1 MFENRFTAGFK
12 TIDPPCSPRWEH
24 PPPTHTHKETVT
36 RKKFYGHMDVSQQ
49 LTCDRRG
56 IRSCVHWIKNA
67 VGSLWSCCCIFCLPP
82 SPQVIGNHYHYYC
95 TNHSVQSTYHSWRVS
110 HDIISTTITSRVIM
124 FLVQLDPPAHDPGLH
139 ILDTHISLLCII
151 RICIMSLFIF
161 CDALQSG
168 QSVFHWT
175 YFVKNNRQSYAF
187 VSEKRYI
194 YIYRE
199 LWSDAIKTHFWHL
212 HMEKSDIYNQNSS
225 SF

>member
-1 MFENRFTAGFK
+1 MRIIFFDAQEKHPIYAGYRE
-12 TIDPPCSPRWEH
+12 TYLYSTVVTCSISVCLKIASLLVSKQLIHHAARDEST
-24 PPPTHTHKETVT
+24 PPTHTHKDTLT

-110 HDIISTTITSRVIM
+110 HDMISTTITSRVIM
-124 FLVQLDPPAHDPGLH
+124 FLVQLEPPAHDPGLH

-161 CDALQSG
+161 LWCIAVRSICFPLDI
-168 QSVFHWT
+168 FC
-175 YFVKNNRQSYAF
+175 
-187 VSEKRYI
+187 EK
-194 YIYRE
+194 
-199 LWSDAIKTHFWHL
+199 
-212 HMEKSDIYNQNSS
+212 
-225 SF
+225 